1 MRGHFLKSQIEK
13 KSQKVAPLFKIVALF
28 KENFGATFWRF
39 LTQKVA
45 PSDSKHLASLL
56 DRYSFRSEQN
66 HFSVSGI
73 ENRAEN
79 DPEGSHGKI
88 TN

>member
-45 PSDSKHLASLL
+45 PSDLKHLVTLAFIYLQDVSTTVGGTI
-56 DRYSFRSEQN
+56 SFVYIFFKKN
-66 HFSVSGI
+66 SG
-73 ENRAEN
+73 AY
-79 DPEGSHGKI
+79 
-88 TN
+88 

>member
-45 PSDSKHLASLL
+45 PSDLKHLVTLAFIYLWLQS
-56 DRYSFRSEQN
+56 
-66 HFSVSGI
+66 SVRFGFLV
-73 ENRAEN
+73 
-79 DPEGSHGKI
+79 GKKEKDK
-88 TN
+88 NVELCEYG